1 MKVLLFVVFCVLCSV
16 VDDILIGS
24 LSLKDWKEDK
34 KLFIVVL
41 GLCILYG
48 LADFIEDYMKL
59 SFPLT
64 LIMGAIGAIVG
75 IIEAISLYVKTQDM
89 DERKELLKS
98 YIVVAI
104 ILILAV
110 VVSNLI

>member
-1 MKVLLFVVFCVLCSV
+1 MKVLLFVIFCVLCSV
-16 VDDILIGS
+16 FDDILMGS
-24 LSLKDWKEDK
+24 LSFKDWKEDK

-41 GLCILYG
+41 GLSILYG
-48 LADFIEDYMKL
+48 LADFIENYMKL

-64 LIMGAIGAIVG
+64 LIMGIIGVIAG
-75 IIEAISLYVKTQDM
+75 IIEAISLYMKTQDKN
-89 DERKELLKS
+89 ERKELVKS

>member
-1 MKVLLFVVFCVLCSV
+1 
-16 VDDILIGS
+16 
-24 LSLKDWKEDK
+24 
-34 KLFIVVL
+34 
-41 GLCILYG
+41 
-48 LADFIEDYMKL
+48 MKL

-104 ILILAV
+104 ILILSV

>member
-1 MKVLLFVVFCVLCSV
+1 MKVLLFVVFCVICSV
-16 VDDILIGS
+16 VDDILMGS
-24 LSLKDWKEDK
+24 LSFKDWKEDK

-41 GLCILYG
+41 GLSILYG
-48 LADFIEDYMKL
+48 LADFVEDYMKL

-64 LIMGAIGAIVG
+64 SIMGIIGVIVG
-75 IIEAISLYVKTQDM
+75 IIEAISLYMKTQDKN
-89 DERKELLKS
+89 ERKELVKS